1 VSNLFFNY
9 VADQQ
14 VQIAAA
20 KLIGLLIDS
29 MIPTVQLGIT
39 FNLGKS
45 SEPRKFIDRCLGD
58 IERSPDSM
66 SAGLSS
72 VLL

>member
-1 VSNLFFNY
+1 MQL
-9 VADQQ
+9 
-14 VQIAAA
+14 AAA
-20 KLIGLLIDS
+20 KLIGLILDK
-29 MIPTVQLGIT
+29 MIPEIQPGIT

-58 IERSPDSM
+58 IERSPESM

-72 VLL
+72 ILL